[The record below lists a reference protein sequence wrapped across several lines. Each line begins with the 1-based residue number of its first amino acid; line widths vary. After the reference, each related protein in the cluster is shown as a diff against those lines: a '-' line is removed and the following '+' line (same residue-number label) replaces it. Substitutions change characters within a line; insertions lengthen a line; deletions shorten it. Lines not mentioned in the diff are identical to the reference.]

1 LRPDRQESLSDEAR
15 RARRG
20 RRLSYAGRRS
30 AVRPLAPLDNAWQ
43 QRLGTQWQVAND
55 SPTAVPIV
63 IDGNEPALLTALSEL
78 PGYVLYGNNDL
89 RYQLFVPLADDRGG
103 MSVKVPGNFGRDLYE
118 LRFPSANNAT
128 MLTLGS
134 SIYVKV

>member
-1 LRPDRQESLSDEAR
+1 MPGA
-15 RARRG
+15 G
-20 RRLSYAGRRS
+20 YAYLTL
-30 AVRPLAPLDNAWQ
+30 AVGQQLASLAPLDNAWQ
-43 QRLGTQWQVAND
+43 QRLGTQWQVTND
-55 SPTAVPIV
+55 SPTAVPVV